1 MVEKKTVTKKEVK
14 VSELTFHEKVMD
26 IQQRLEVL
34 KDINNDFGG
43 FTYRNLDSI
52 EEKLRPLLKEH
63 GLIATF
69 TDDIVGVGDRVY
81 VQSTFAVT
89 DGVKEISNS
98 AFAREAEKPKA
109 KMDDAQ
115 LTGSCSSYARKYAV
129 DGMFLLGGNKDPDSR
144 DNNEKAVPAPALTP
158 AKPGL
163 KAIPEEVISI
173 EQLSQLNFA
182 PKSAGLD
189 KEQSKTFWG
198 KVESKMGLT
207 RGKPNEDFTVWDG
220 LNIAPSDVDT
230 ILLRLREYSVRI
242 KNG

>member
-14 VSELTFHEKVMD
+14 VSELTFHEKIMD

-34 KDINNDFGG
+34 KDINNEFGG

-81 VQSTFAVT
+81 VQSTFTVS
-89 DGVKEISNS
+89 DGVGRISNS

-144 DNNEKAVPAPALTP
+144 DNSEKVVATPAP

-163 KAIPEEVISI
+163 RAIPEEVISI

-189 KEQSKTFWG
+189 KEQSDTFWE

-207 RGKPNEDFTVWDG
+207 RGKHNEDFTVWDG